1 MKIKIDDIN
10 RIHMIDEYKPYGSI
24 IFDPY
29 ENRVGLYQDSGNPEI
44 RTAFEHIEE
53 SAEFE
58 RQELVDGLREIIE
71 ILEGDYREYTL

>member
-1 MKIKIDDIN
+1 
-10 RIHMIDEYKPYGSI
+10 MIDEYKPYGSI

>member
-1 MKIKIDDIN
+1 MKIKIDGIN
-10 RIHMIDEYKPYGSI
+10 RIHVIDEYKPYGSI
-24 IFDPY
+24 IFGLY

-71 ILEGDYREYTL
+71 LLEGKNW

>member
-10 RIHMIDEYKPYGSI
+10 RIHMIDEYSPYGSI

-58 RQELVDGLREIIE
+58 RYELIDGLKEIIQL
-71 ILEGDYREYTL
+71 LEDLDYGNLV

>member
-1 MKIKIDDIN
+1 
-10 RIHMIDEYKPYGSI
+10 MIDEYKPYGSI

-58 RQELVDGLREIIE
+58 RQELVDGLKEVIE
-71 ILEGDYREYTL
+71 ILEGKEYGNL

>member
-1 MKIKIDDIN
+1 MQIKIDDIN

-24 IFDPY
+24 IFDLY

-58 RQELVDGLREIIE
+58 RYELIDGLKEIIQL
-71 ILEGDYREYTL
+71 LEDLDYGNLV

>member
-1 MKIKIDDIN
+1 MQIKIDDIN

-29 ENRVGLYQDSGNPEI
+29 ENRVGLYQDSGDPEI

-71 ILEGDYREYTL
+71 ILEGNYREYTL